1 MLDSFT
7 PRLVTMLILIGARPA
22 PCAASIPARTF
33 ATGKSTSF
41 IARQELEILAKNLL
55 RHAIHAAEVATV
67 GDADPQV
74 MERPA
79 ERVKRI
85 HWEKYEAACPR
96 PAASCGPV
104 SRIRGAGC

>member
-1 MLDSFT
+1 METRCRYQGRELFDESLEIA
-7 PRLVTMLILIGARPA
+7 PYERL
-22 PCAASIPARTF
+22 
-33 ATGKSTSF
+33 ATGEPNFLHAETDEDPDQALDLLEGEDLG
-41 IARQELEILAKNLL
+41 ARQELEILAKNLL

-85 HWEKYEAACPR
+85 HLGK
-96 PAASCGPV
+96 V
-104 SRIRGAGC
+104 